1 MTEVKVKIAGE
12 EFPAVLEE
20 EKAPKTCEVIRK
32 MLPLTSRVIHVRWSG
47 EAVWIPYGDE
57 RTGLDYENN
66 TSYPQTGQ
74 MLLYIG
80 GISEMEIIPA
90 YGYCSFASCSGQLSG
105 NHFLTIT
112 DKLDKLNEIGKKVLW
127 EGAQEIVIEYV
138 Q

>member
-1 MTEVKVKIAGE
+1 MTEVKVKIAGV

-20 EKAPKTCEVIRK
+20 EKAPKTCEVIK
-32 MLPLTSRVIHVRWSG
+32 NMIPLKSRVIHVRWSG

-66 TSYPQTGQ
+66 TSYPRAGQ

-80 GISEMEIIPA
+80 GISEMEIILS
-90 YGYCSFASCSGQLSG
+90 YGYCNFASCSGQLSG

-112 DKLDKLNEIGKKVLW
+112 DKLDELYEMGRKVLW
-127 EGAQEIVIEYV
+127 EGAQEIEIEYV
-138 Q
+138 